1 MNLTTYLQW
10 SGAAPILVA
19 LGFLALCG
27 IVGLGALSALMGNP
41 EPARQATRAW
51 PVPLQAFVA
60 ATLGMCL
67 LILALF
73 VLACAGQLHTR
84 GVAATVGVGWVAALM
99 RLWRDRHGA
108 GRGRSWPK
116 FRDPWWAGAM
126 LALALLLWLVWRSV
140 QPPGMWDDTMYQ
152 LPQARLFAQTHT
164 LAVDPYLR
172 FPLFPYNAN
181 LLFAAA
187 LIFGNEVDAQI
198 IATLPLFL
206 MGLGLLGL
214 GRQLTGSYGVGWLAV
229 ALLASLG
236 PVHETMGFAYVDQ
249 HLALYAWA
257 GVVMLALALQAPANS
272 ALQTRLMLLC
282 GVFMGTAAGTKFFG
296 LVMAAWLLVV
306 MLLHRRALGS
316 AWRWYVLSGCLFGL
330 GWYVRSA
337 LISGDPI
344 HPMGGAW
351 FGHYLWSAEDL
362 ASARTEQATHGA
374 GRSLL
379 QAWKALQVAGV
390 LPLAPALLAPLMP
403 GFRARVGGA
412 FYAVFIGYLL
422 FWLLSSQVA
431 RYTAPMLAAGALLSA
446 VVVFAP
452 VRALAGRWPSKPST
466 VGARTVAVWALGLG
480 LGAVVLQQ
488 GHQAFSR
495 QAATWNTTLV
505 SRPGY
510 ELLHRA
516 GTLAAQHG
524 PVLLQLGYENAV
536 YFFGGTVAGDW
547 FGPARYTP
555 LLKCAERCEVAGP
568 QVLAD
573 AARQHGARMV
583 AVNVKRF
590 EFEPGAYLSRFSV
603 LHQSSD
609 GVLLLLRP

>member
-10 SGAAPILVA
+10 SGAAPVLVA
-19 LGFLALCG
+19 LALLGLCTLLGLAALTALLCRDGLSLQTVRSWPGVLTLFLSATLGLSLIIFTLFLLACTG
-27 IVGLGALSALMGNP
+27 QLHERGVASVVGVGLGAAL
-41 EPARQATRAW
+41 
-51 PVPLQAFVA
+51 LQ
-60 ATLGMCL
+60 
-67 LILALF
+67 
-73 VLACAGQLHTR
+73 
-84 GVAATVGVGWVAALM
+84 
-99 RLWRDRHGA
+99 LWRNHTLLPGPLPKA
-108 GRGRSWPK
+108 GH
-116 FRDPWWAGAM
+116 PWWAGAM

-140 QPPGMWDDTMYQ
+140 QPPGLWDDTMYQ

-187 LIFGNEVDAQI
+187 LLLGNEVDAQI

-330 GWYVRSA
+330 GWYARSA

-390 LPLAPALLAPLMP
+390 LPLAPALLAILAPSL
-403 GFRARVGGA
+403 RAPAWRSVYAA
-412 FYAVFIGYLL
+412 FLGYLL
-422 FWLLSSQVA
+422 FWFFTSQVA
-431 RYTAPMLAAGALLSA
+431 RYTAPMLAAGAFVCAAALLAAFRVLS
-446 VVVFAP
+446 
-452 VRALAGRWPSKPST
+452 RRWPQGLAAPRLQVIGSWT
-466 VGARTVAVWALGLG
+466 VGLALC
-480 LGAVVLQQ
+480 AVVLQQ
-488 GHQAFSR
+488 GHLAFQR
-495 QAATWNTTLV
+495 QAASWNATLFA
-505 SRPGY
+505 RAGY
-510 ELLHRA
+510 EVVSK
-516 GTLAAQHG
+516 AAAMAPQYG
-524 PVLLQLGYENAV
+524 PVLFQMGYENSI
-536 YFFGGTVAGDW
+536 YFYGGTVVGDW
-547 FGPARYTP
+547 FGPGRYVT

-568 QVLAD
+568 QALAD
-573 AARQHGARMV
+573 AAKTHGARMV
-583 AVNVKRF
+583 AVHTQRF
-590 EFEPGAYLSRFSV
+590 HLDPAAYQSHFSLLHTSR
-603 LHQSSD
+603 D
-609 GVLLLLRP
+609 GVLLLLRD